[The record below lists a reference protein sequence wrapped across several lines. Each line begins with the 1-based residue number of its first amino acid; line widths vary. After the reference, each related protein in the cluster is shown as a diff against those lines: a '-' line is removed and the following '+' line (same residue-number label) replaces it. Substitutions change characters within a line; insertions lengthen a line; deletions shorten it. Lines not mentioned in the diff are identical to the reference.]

1 MPWAQFAF
9 VLPAEP
15 GAQPAAQGC
24 FFAQGIRPGG
34 RPPRPAGPRLN
45 GGRPPFQLMITLLK
59 KVAVKNG
66 MPVSD
71 ISLKNIETCIC
82 CAAFFNQNKNKF
94 LRWERMPLRR

>member
-34 RPPRPAGPRLN
+34 RPRRPAGTLLK
-45 GGRPPFQLMITLLK
+45 GGRPPPFLLMITLLK

-66 MPVSD
+66 MPVLD
-71 ISLKNIETCIC
+71 ISLKILKHVY
-82 CAAFFNQNKNKF
+82 AALPF
-94 LRWERMPLRR
+94 LIKTK